1 MSLTAASGEG
11 GVLEIKDKVEP
22 ATRGCTRE
30 SLIREPKG
38 QRDSQN
44 SDRDTGSYL
53 QGTPRAWLIYGVLS
67 CDQQGNVFVE
77 TESEIREKTVV

>member
-38 QRDSQN
+38 
-44 SDRDTGSYL
+44 
-53 QGTPRAWLIYGVLS
+53 
-67 CDQQGNVFVE
+67 
-77 TESEIREKTVV
+77 